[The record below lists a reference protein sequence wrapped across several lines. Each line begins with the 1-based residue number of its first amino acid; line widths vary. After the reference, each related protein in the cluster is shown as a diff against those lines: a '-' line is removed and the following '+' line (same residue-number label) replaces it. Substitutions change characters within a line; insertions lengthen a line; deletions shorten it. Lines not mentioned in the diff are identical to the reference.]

1 MLSKDP
7 EAVLAR
13 LRTLALALPKA
24 AERLSH
30 GSPGFFIEGGK
41 FFAYFSHNH
50 HGDGDTA
57 VCVKTTGRDEQDM
70 LIEAAPEIYSWP
82 AYIGPSGWIAIDLG
96 GEVDWDLVAARLASS
111 WRLVAPVRLA
121 QAHPGVAPSM

>member
-1 MLSKDP
+1 
-7 EAVLAR
+7 
-13 LRTLALALPKA
+13 RTHALALPKA

-50 HGDGDTA
+50 HGDHDTA
-57 VCVKTTGRDEQDM
+57 VCVKTSGRDEQDM

-82 AYIGPSGWIAIDLG
+82 AYIGPAGWIAIGLG
-96 GEVDWDLVAARLASS
+96 GEVDWALVEARLASS
-111 WRLVAPVRLA
+111 WRLVAPTRLA
-121 QAHPGVAPSM
+121 GAHPDVGRSM

>member
-7 EAVLAR
+7 DAVLER
-13 LRTLALALPKA
+13 LRPLALALPET

-30 GSPGFFIEGGK
+30 GSPGFYIEQGK

-57 VCVKTTGRDEQDM
+57 VCVKTSGKDEQDM

-96 GEVDWDLVAARLASS
+96 GEVDWALVEARLLSS
-111 WRLVAPVRLA
+111 YRLIAPRRLS
-121 QAHPGVAPSM
+121 HI

>member
-1 MLSKDP
+1 MLSPDP
-7 EAVLAR
+7 GAVLAK

-41 FFAYFSHNH
+41 FFAYFSHDH

-57 VCVKTTGRDEQDM
+57 VCVKTTGRDEQEM

-96 GEVDWDLVAARLASS
+96 GEVDWALVEARLLSS
-111 WRLVAPVRLA
+111 YRLIAPRRLS
-121 QAHPGVAPSM
+121 HV

>member
-1 MLSKDP
+1 MLSNDP
-7 EAVLAR
+7 EAVLAK
-13 LRTLALALPKA
+13 LRTLALALPSA

-41 FFAYFSHNH
+41 FFAYFSHDH

-57 VCVKTTGRDEQDM
+57 LCVKTSGRDEQDM

-82 AYIGPSGWIAIDLG
+82 AYIGPAGWIAIDLG
-96 GEVDWDLVAARLASS
+96 GDNVDWDLVEARLASS
-111 WRLVAPVRLA
+111 WRLVAPKRLLRS
-121 QAHPGVAPSM
+121 P

>member
-7 EAVLAR
+7 DAVLAT

-57 VCVKTTGRDEQDM
+57 VCVKTSGRDEQDM

-96 GEVDWDLVAARLASS
+96 GEVDWGLVEARLASS
-111 WRLVAPVRLA
+111 WRLVAPKRLA
-121 QAHPGVAPSM
+121 PML

>member
-7 EAVLAR
+7 EPVLAK
-13 LRTLALALPKA
+13 LRALALALPKA

-50 HGDGDTA
+50 HGDCDTA
-57 VCVKTTGRDEQDM
+57 VCVKTSGRDEQDM

-82 AYIGPSGWIAIDLG
+82 AYIGPAGWIAIDLG
-96 GEVDWDLVAARLASS
+96 GEVDWKLVEARLASS
-111 WRLVAPVRLA
+111 WRLVAPKRLA
-121 QAHPGVAPSM
+121 DAI

>member
-7 EAVLAR
+7 DAVLET
-13 LRTLALALPKA
+13 LRKLALALPES

-30 GSPGFFIEGGK
+30 GSPGFYIEKGK

-57 VCVKTTGRDEQDM
+57 VCVKTSGKDEQDM

-96 GEVDWDLVAARLASS
+96 GEVDWDLVEARLLSS
-111 WRLVAPVRLA
+111 YRLIAPRRLS
-121 QAHPGVAPSM
+121 HV

>member
-7 EAVLAR
+7 DAVLAK

-50 HGDGDTA
+50 HGDRDTA
-57 VCVKTTGRDEQDM
+57 VCVKTSGRDEQDM

-82 AYIGPSGWIAIDLG
+82 AYIGPAGWIAIDLG
-96 GEVDWDLVAARLASS
+96 GEVDWGLVEARLASS
-111 WRLVAPVRLA
+111 WRLVAPKKLLA
-121 QAHPGVAPSM
+121 AFPG

>member
-57 VCVKTTGRDEQDM
+57 VCVKTSGKDEQDM

-96 GEVDWDLVAARLASS
+96 GEVDWDLVEARLLSS
-111 WRLVAPVRLA
+111 YRLIAPRRLS
-121 QAHPGVAPSM
+121 HV